1 MTWHWAVY
9 VLCNFDN
16 YITFFY
22 SDGPECNMFLICNTH
37 ILHVLV
43 IQLLRFQGL
52 IFGVKKFSSI
62 IMNTI
67 LIGGGDLYNELTSG
81 WSLKPLTF
89 ERWVLGWNPCQFCSA
104 CGQKSATVITQPP
117 LHYFVIT
124 DKVGIHTN
132 HHIIK
137 DELE

>member
-16 YITFFY
+16 YIIFCYT
-22 SDGPECNMFLICNTH
+22 DGPECNMFLICNTH

-52 IFGVKKFSSI
+52 ILGVKKFSSI
-62 IMNTI
+62 IVNTI
-67 LIGGGDLYNELTSG
+67 LIGGGDLYNKLTSG

-89 ERWVLGWNPCQFCSA
+89 EAGIGVESMPVLFALWSEVSDCNHSATPPLLCNNRQGWNTYKPS
-104 CGQKSATVITQPP
+104 
-117 LHYFVIT
+117 HY
-124 DKVGIHTN
+124 
-132 HHIIK
+132 
-137 DELE
+137 